1 MWALQQDKYYLMDAT
16 INRYKVWYDNFYYH
30 TLGQLIGYVIEI
42 YRHNIMA
49 LVNSIVLILNC
60 LR

>member
-1 MWALQQDKYYLMDAT
+1 MDAT
-16 INRYKVWYDNFYYH
+16 INRDKVWYDNFYYR

-42 YRHNIMA
+42 YRHNNTA